1 MQRVSEKQFFS
12 AFQLY
17 LNHIEDAASKSK
29 WFNECEKIWKDS
41 FFKIRRLNIKDFRI
55 IDQLDLSF
63 NDKLTLIIGE
73 NGTGKSTVLDSLAK
87 TLLVLTS
94 SIKSKTASGSPLNER
109 DIRFS
114 EKQCDFFKIYSELEL
129 GQNNKI
135 SCVLAKAR
143 SGYPIAIK
151 NSFQDFKLLGNAIQY
166 LSENIENHLP
176 IMVYYSIKR
185 SEKMRPHDTLR
196 VKKYKNRI
204 FDLFNPDNLNGSLT
218 FESFEE
224 WYLRLNKSDG
234 DDRNKFSLKLLNE
247 LLSSCIPYLEDIR
260 VNTIEGYES
269 IEVKIGGVF
278 RSISLLSDGQ
288 RLFLT
293 LVADLA
299 KRLILSNEG
308 SENPFNSQGIV
319 LIDEIELH
327 LHPQWQREILPL
339 LMRNFPNIQFI
350 VTTHSPQVISS
361 VEAKYIR
368 MLYCNDE
375 KKIEVCSVDYETD
388 GATSSEILNK
398 LMGVVPRRKD
408 SLRVQQLEKFIE
420 QTFDLNSSQEH
431 IDNQYEKLKC
441 LIKNEDM
448 LNEATNAK
456 LALKIR
462 QKLNAK

>member
-234 DDRNKFSLKLLNE
+234 DDRNKFSL
-247 LLSSCIPYLEDIR
+247 
-260 VNTIEGYES
+260 
-269 IEVKIGGVF
+269 
-278 RSISLLSDGQ
+278 
-288 RLFLT
+288 LT